1 MFLLLSI
8 YWSSCSNTNNNNN
21 NINRNTKCDDGLLV
35 LAQVEQKLVV
45 NRSCM
50 LTTDIKYVF
59 GFAWNILYM
68 MTLKGS
74 ISRIRKA
81 QTGR

>member
-8 YWSSCSNTNNNNN
+8 YWSSCSDTNNDN

-45 NRSCM
+45 NHSCM
-50 LTTDIKYVF
+50 LTTDIKYFF

-74 ISRIRKA
+74 ISRIRQA